1 MTSLE
6 KFKSLSVLMQ
16 FAVLDDYLN
25 RKKLGDLH
33 DIDWNTYIVIA
44 EKNDKKT
51 IIDLNNSAD
60 EVLKIRDGMYYD
72 FMKSFKDQLKDLNK
86 DIEDLQA
93 LQDLKN
99 EKK

>member
-16 FAVLDDYLN
+16 FAVLGDYLN
-25 RKKLGDLH
+25 RKKLGELH
-33 DIDWNTYIVIA
+33 DIDWDTGIVIA
-44 EKNDKKT
+44 KKNNKKI

-60 EVLKIRDGMYYD
+60 EILKIRDGMYYD
-72 FMKSFKDQLKDLNK
+72 FLKSFKDQLKDLNK
-86 DIEDLQA
+86 DIEDLQS

-99 EKK
+99 AKK